1 MPKSPTI
8 ILKNMLAE
16 KTPYEL
22 LDIYRY
28 KNYDLI
34 RIKDK
39 ASNKV
44 YLVKLEKHVTDLAT
58 EEDFNKALEQIL
70 KQVKEK
76 K

>member
-8 ILKNMLAE
+8 ILKNMLVE
-16 KTPYEL
+16 KTSYEL

-28 KNYDLI
+28 RNYDLI
-34 RIKDK
+34 RVKDK

-58 EEDFNKALEQIL
+58 KDDFNKALEQIL